1 MFSLRKQLPAL
12 VLSVPALFAVLNV
25 ASDAQAQNSTAVA
38 RATLRFQEAQSLR
51 QAYMTLASGN
61 HDYNGHRAKAMTAV
75 RSALKILDGVVLK
88 NGTAQQK
95 AATTQGQA
103 AVAQADAAAKKTPT
117 LHEDQ
122 ASSDKLLQQASQ
134 TLTQVRATM
143 VTNKQRPKVLGYV
156 DTALSEIATALKIR

>member
-1 MFSLRKQLPAL
+1 MFFLRKRMPAL
-12 VLSVPALFAVLNV
+12 ILSVPAVLAFLSV
-25 ASDAQAQNSTAVA
+25 ALDARAQNSTTVA
-38 RATLRFQEAQSLR
+38 RATLRFQEAQLLR
-51 QAYMTLASGN
+51 QAYMSLASGN
-61 HDYNGHRAKAMTAV
+61 HDYNGHRAKAMSAV
-75 RSALKILDGVVLK
+75 RSVLKILDDVVLK

-103 AVAQADAAAKKTPT
+103 AVANAAAAAKQSPA

-122 ASSDKLLQQASQ
+122 GSSDKLLQQAAQ

-156 DTALSEIATALKIR
+156 DTALSEIATALKTR